1 MALILQSCKIWLQS
15 AGFAWHWQSWKFF
28 AGSVWILV
36 MSTFFWNILQWSQA
50 RNALTVFHS
59 YPEFRCLIPRCRY
72 QLLSCRRV
80 VWFSGRAWH
89 PAKML
94 ARSGHEDTMWKHTE
108 KTKAFAT
115 YFHGENARNGKAGNP
130 SPQGKAA
137 RHRNIAVDPCG
148 RCKDLSNIRPICN
161 PLHSALGVR
170 RFRCWFQSRNGQK
183 LRRDNQN
190 LTAIDRSAV
199 SVFNVN
205 LRMFK
210 GFSGA
215 ISKHNSFTNP
225 DRSHL
230 YSWPSLHMIGG
241 NGVFL
246 WFLCVSKSCSFPF
259 CHDFHSKSTEI
270 HFWHPVINNDFHSCL
285 PKLRSKLYAFG
296 CIETLPVVSWTVC
309 KDEGQ
314 ERNHLHINASSH
326 QWQKPWQNQLYTT
339 SQQPSLGQPQP
350 CSQNH
355 FRWCY
360 PQVLTWQRLW
370 ALETLAPTNKKE
382 HCLNHFLLGHGPVS
396 SQIGPHS
403 QRLME
408 AIAKKQCDND
418 LECPVIPGDI

>member
-36 MSTFFWNILQWSQA
+36 MSTFCWNILQWSQA

-80 VWFSGRAWH
+80 VWFSGRARH

-170 RFRCWFQSRNGQK
+170 RFRCWFQSRNGQNCAEIIK
-183 LRRDNQN
+183 TWQQSTEVLSVSSMWTYEWSRVFQERFPSTTASQILTDHIYTADPLSTWLEETASSSGFSALARAAPSPSAMTFIANPQKSIFDTLSSTMIFIPAFQN
-190 LTAIDRSAV
+190 WDPNFMRSAA
-199 SVFNVN
+199 
-205 LRMFK
+205 L
-210 GFSGA
+210 
-215 ISKHNSFTNP
+215 
-225 DRSHL
+225 
-230 YSWPSLHMIGG
+230 
-241 NGVFL
+241 
-246 WFLCVSKSCSFPF
+246 
-259 CHDFHSKSTEI
+259 
-270 HFWHPVINNDFHSCL
+270 
-285 PKLRSKLYAFG
+285 
-296 CIETLPVVSWTVC
+296 
-309 KDEGQ
+309 
-314 ERNHLHINASSH
+314 
-326 QWQKPWQNQLYTT
+326 KP
-339 SQQPSLGQPQP
+339 
-350 CSQNH
+350 C
-355 FRWCY
+355 R
-360 PQVLTWQRLW
+360 
-370 ALETLAPTNKKE
+370 
-382 HCLNHFLLGHGPVS
+382 
-396 SQIGPHS
+396 
-403 QRLME
+403 
-408 AIAKKQCDND
+408 
-418 LECPVIPGDI
+418 